1 MPLTSLQVCNRSLLL
16 LGANKVTAI
25 DGSDTSYNAL
35 LCQELYSLKR
45 EIWLTEYP
53 WRFNMRKVE
62 LAENGTAPKN
72 EWTRRFDLPTNGIT
86 NEPHAVF
93 NSDQVG
99 CMALPATFA
108 WEIFETYLHTNETEI
123 WIDYQVDI
131 DEASWPVWFVDFC
144 VADLCAELAFPVTD
158 QNNTAE
164 YWRAKARGN
173 PSEDGEGGLKGMATF
188 KNSQLNG
195 VGLVA
200 SDELLAVRY

>member
-1 MPLTSLQVCNRSLLL
+1 MPLTPLQVCNRSLLL

-45 EIWLTEYP
+45 EIWLTEHP
-53 WRFNMRKVE
+53 WRFNMQKVK
-62 LAENGTAPKN
+62 LVRGSAPLG
-72 EWTRRFDLPTNGIT
+72 EWTWTFALPTDGIT
-86 NEPHAVF
+86 NEPYAVF

-99 CMALPATFA
+99 SQPLPANFA
-108 WEIFETYLHTNETEI
+108 WEVFKTDILSNENDL

-195 VGLVA
+195 VGLVS